1 MEQVFAAIPSV
12 LSGLEPN
19 AGINEAVVFAA
30 WSKCAGDLLRTRT
43 APVEFFENRLVV
55 AVQDEMWRRHL
66 EELSPQML
74 FKMNGGLGKGTVR
87 FIEFRVDNKAVTGS
101 RKPEIANMPENE
113 PVDIAPSLTRAAEAI
128 ADHDLREQFL
138 STAVAYLAKQ
148 RDLKSE
154 I

>member
-12 LSGLEPN
+12 LSGLKPN

-30 WSKCAGDLLRTRT
+30 WAKCAGDLLRTRT
-43 APVEFFENRLVV
+43 APVEFLEKRLVV

-87 FIEFRVDNKAVTGS
+87 YIEFRVDNKAVTGS
-101 RKPEIANMPENE
+101 RKPEIADMPENE
-113 PVDIAPSLTRAAEAI
+113 PVDIAPSITRAAEAI
-128 ADHDLREQFL
+128 ADENLRKQFL
-138 STAVAYLAKQ
+138 SAAGTYLANRERRKV
-148 RDLKSE
+148 KM
-154 I
+154 